1 MDIILFLIFLAVVI
15 IFWIDSLAAR
25 EVAISFAK
33 KYCGEINLQFLDE
46 SVAVKKLNTGRN
58 TAGNFVFYRYYYFEF
73 STDGINRFSGNAFLI
88 GQKPQSIRLNHPD
101 GIIIHETRINK

>member
-1 MDIILFLIFLAVVI
+1 MEIILFLIFLVAVI
-15 IFWIDSLAAR
+15 MFWIDSLSAR
-25 EVAISFAK
+25 EAAISFAK
-33 KYCGEINLQFLDE
+33 RYCREINLQFLDE

-101 GIIIHETRINK
+101 GIIIQETRINK

>member
-1 MDIILFLIFLAVVI
+1 MDIILFLICLAAVI

-58 TAGNFVFYRYYYFEF
+58 TAGNFVFY
-73 STDGINRFSGNAFLI
+73 T
-88 GQKPQSIRLNHPD
+88 
-101 GIIIHETRINK
+101 